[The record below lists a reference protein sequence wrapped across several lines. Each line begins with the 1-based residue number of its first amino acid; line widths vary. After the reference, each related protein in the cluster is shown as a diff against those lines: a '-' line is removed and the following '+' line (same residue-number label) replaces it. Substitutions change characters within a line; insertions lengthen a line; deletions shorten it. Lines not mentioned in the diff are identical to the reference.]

1 MDISG
6 LTSAYTDTFSSLAD
20 SQAAKQLQ
28 NKLAAGAT
36 PSASEEELMDVCKQ
50 FESYFLEQVYKAMWK
65 TVPQTEYSSNAT
77 ATLMELQQEQMIQ
90 TMAET
95 STEQNGLGLAQTL
108 FEQMRHNYGLP
119 DTKTDTEPIAG
130 TDS

>member
-6 LTSAYTDTFSSLAD
+6 LTSTYTEAFSSLAN
-20 SQAAKQLQ
+20 SQSATQLQ
-28 NKLAAGAT
+28 SKLTSGAD
-36 PSASEEELMDVCKQ
+36 PSATEEELMDVCKQ

-77 ATLMELQQEQMIQ
+77 ATIMELQQEQMIQ

-95 STEQNGLGLAQTL
+95 STSQNGLGLAQSL
-108 FEQMRHNYGLP
+108 FEQMRQNYGLT
-119 DTKTDTEPIAG
+119 DTKPVAG

>member
-6 LTSAYTDTFSSLAD
+6 LTSAYTDTFSSLANTQ
-20 SQAAKQLQ
+20 SAKQLQ
-28 NKLAAGAT
+28 LKLNAGAS
-36 PSASEEELMDVCKQ
+36 PSATDEELMDVCKQ

-77 ATLMELQQEQMIQ
+77 ATLMELQQDQMIQ

-108 FEQMRHNYGLP
+108 FEQMRQNYGLS
-119 DTKTDTEPIAG
+119 DTEPIAG

>member
-6 LTSAYTDTFSSLAD
+6 LTSAYTDTFSSLANTQ
-20 SQAAKQLQ
+20 SAKQLQ
-28 NKLAAGAT
+28 SKLTSGAS
-36 PSASEEELMDVCKQ
+36 PSATEEELMDVCKQ

-77 ATLMELQQEQMIQ
+77 ATLMELQQDQMIQ

-108 FEQMRHNYGLP
+108 FEQMRQNYGL
-119 DTKTDTEPIAG
+119 TDTEPIAG

>member
-6 LTSAYTDTFSSLAD
+6 LTSTYTDAFSSLANT
-20 SQAAKQLQ
+20 QAANQLQ
-28 NKLAAGAT
+28 SKLTSGAD
-36 PSASEEELMDVCKQ
+36 PSATEEELMDVCKQ

-77 ATLMELQQEQMIQ
+77 ATIMELQQDQMIQ

-95 STEQNGLGLAQTL
+95 STQQNGLGLAQTL
-108 FEQMRHNYGLP
+108 FEQMRQNYGLT
-119 DTKTDTEPIAG
+119 DTKHIEG

>member
-1 MDISG
+1 MHMDISG
-6 LTSAYTDTFSSLAD
+6 LTSAYTDTISSLANTQ
-20 SQAAKQLQ
+20 SAKQLQ
-28 NKLAAGAT
+28 SKLTAGAT
-36 PSASEEELMDVCKQ
+36 PSATEEELMDVCKQ

-77 ATLMELQQEQMIQ
+77 ATLMELQQDQMIQ

-95 STEQNGLGLAQTL
+95 STQQNGLGLAQTL
-108 FEQMRHNYGLP
+108 FEQMRQNYGL
-119 DTKTDTEPIAG
+119 TDTEPIAG